1 MKLFGFNLGHREKK
15 IETKTLSP
23 EAWLREE
30 IDDTPKGAVL
40 ANAYEQVVW
49 VYRAVNVLA
58 EAVANVPFVF
68 SAGPRGRENLITSGP
83 LHDFYERPHPHLNR
97 FQYWELRVLWL
108 MLRGEC
114 FRVPIY
120 EDNPRQYGLAASHLS
135 AGGDTRH
142 ATRGTEHAAHHQS
155 SLKSVLLLDPTH
167 FQHLVEDHELV

>member
-1 MKLFGFNLGHREKK
+1 MKFFGINIGRLIKAA
-15 IETKTLSP
+15 ETKAISP

-30 IDDTPKGAVL
+30 IDETPRGAVL

-58 EAVANVPFVF
+58 EAVANVPYVF

-83 LHDFYERPHPHLNR
+83 LQEFYERPHPHLNR

-114 FRVPIY
+114 FRIPVF
-120 EDNPRQYGLAASHLS
+120 D
-135 AGGDTRH
+135 
-142 ATRGTEHAAHHQS
+142 
-155 SLKSVLLLDPTH
+155 
-167 FQHLVEDHELV
+167 DH